1 MAMELHVERAL
12 KLANTAEMR
21 DLHSRKGGSFIVYE
35 RCVSFL
41 IYSALTPKL
50 VWVAP
55 YESRRAKGLVYSLS
69 SLLFGWWSFGGILN
83 TLLAL
88 VHNLL
93 GGFDLTATILDP
105 STKDGELRWEVEDI
119 GQTFQSRRF
128 AIFVVVLIVL
138 LLLVLPVALY
148 ILIDVLPRWAKFQG
162 TR

>member
-1 MAMELHVERAL
+1 MEFHVERAL

-41 IYSALTPKL
+41 IYSALNPKL

-55 YESRRAKGLVYSLS
+55 YESRRGKGLVFSLS
-69 SLLFGWWSFGGILN
+69 SFLFGWWSFGGILN

-105 STKDGELRWEVEDI
+105 NTRDGELRWELQDI
-119 GQTFQSRRF
+119 GRTFQSRRF
-128 AIFVVVLIVL
+128 AIFVVWLIVL
-138 LLLVLPVALY
+138 LLFGLPLAFYL
-148 ILIDVLPRWAKFQG
+148 LIDVLPRWAGFQG
-162 TR
+162 SR